1 MALTDFAGRSSLRAT
16 HSRQPSNASVEV
28 DRMLKSILPHSSGI
42 PGRKEDGKGS
52 EQALDDMLADDASSL
67 QDFESSCEHDGRCA
81 AEKHAYLH
89 SQHGMPLEDSVF

>member
-1 MALTDFAGRSSLRAT
+1 MVLTDFTGCSSLRAT

-28 DRMLKSILPHSSGI
+28 DRMLKSILPHNSGI

-52 EQALDDMLADDASSL
+52 EQALDDMLSDNLLSL
-67 QDFESSCEHDGRCA
+67 HDFESSYDHDGRLA